1 MGHADRSSRAA
12 VELYDT
18 TLRDGAQAEDIAFSV
33 EDKLRIVQKLDELGV
48 PFIEGGWPGAN
59 PKDIEFFKE
68 VRRLTLKHA
77 QIAAFGATRRASHR
91 VQKDPSLQALLDA
104 QTPVITI
111 FGKSWD
117 LHVTAA
123 LGISL
128 KKNLELIGDSVAY
141 LKSKRKMVVYD
152 AEHFFDGYK
161 ANPEYALE
169 TLARAASD
177 GADRI
182 ALCDTNGGA
191 MPWEVREIVLAVAA
205 RINVPLG
212 IHAHNDGDV
221 AVANSLV
228 AVEAGV
234 VQVQGTING
243 FGERCGNA
251 NLCSLIPNLRLK
263 LHRPA
268 LTAAQMRRLTET
280 ARFVSEIANLPANK
294 RQPYVGESAFAH
306 KGGVHVHAVRKKTET
321 YEHVPPEVVGNRRRI
336 LISDAA
342 GKGSLLEKAAEYGID
357 LDVTDPR
364 LHDILT
370 TLKEL
375 EGQGYQFEG
384 AEGSFE
390 LLMRKALGTHR
401 RFFDLIGFRVIV
413 EKQREG
419 EEPLCEA
426 TIMVRVGQ
434 EIEHTAS
441 VGAGPVNALDHALRK
456 ALEGFYPQ
464 LKDVR
469 LLDYKVRVLAAQD
482 GTASRVRVLIE
493 SGDHEGKW
501 GTVGVSA
508 NIIEASW
515 QALVDSIE
523 YRLLRGGV
531 PRR

>member
-1 MGHADRSSRAA
+1 MNKAPSI
-12 VELYDT
+12 ELYDT

-33 EDKLRIVQKLDELGV
+33 EDKLRIVRKLDELGI
-48 PFIEGGWPGAN
+48 PYIEGGWPGAN
-59 PKDIEFFKE
+59 PKDGEFFKE
-68 VRRLTLKHA
+68 VRKLPLKHA
-77 QIAAFGATRRASHR
+77 RIAAFGATRKASHA
-91 VQKDPSLQALLDA
+91 VQEDPSLQALLDA
-104 QTPVITI
+104 HTPVITI

-117 LHVTAA
+117 LHVTEA

-141 LKSKRKMVVYD
+141 LKSKRRMVVYD

-161 ANPEYALE
+161 ANPDYALE
-169 TLARAASD
+169 TLERAQAE

-191 MPWEVREIVLAVAA
+191 MPWEVREIVRAVAD
-205 RINVPLG
+205 RIDAPLG

-228 AVEAGV
+228 AVEEGV

-251 NLCSLIPNLRLK
+251 NLCSLIANLALK
-263 LHRPA
+263 MNRPV
-268 LTAAQMRRLTET
+268 LSEAQLRHLTET
-280 ARFVSEIANLPANK
+280 ARFVFEIANLPSHK

-306 KGGVHVHAVRKKTET
+306 KGGIHVHAVRKKAET

-336 LISDAA
+336 LVSDAS
-342 GKGSLLEKAAEYGID
+342 GRGSLLEKAAEYGLD
-357 LDVTDPR
+357 LDASDPR
-364 LHDILT
+364 LQGILT
-370 TLKEL
+370 ELKEL
-375 EGQGYQFEG
+375 ERQGYQFEG

-413 EKQREG
+413 EKRREA

-426 TIMVRVGQ
+426 TIMLRVGQ
-434 EIEHTAS
+434 EVEHTAS

-469 LLDYKVRVLAAQD
+469 LIDYKVRVLAAQD

-493 SGDHEGKW
+493 SGDQTGTW
-501 GTVGVSA
+501 GTVGVST

-523 YRLLRGGV
+523 YRLS
-531 PRR
+531 RRAGRRSQTS